1 MKILWVPHTSRDSIG
16 TRSRSMYFIERLAP
30 RHTIHEFC
38 WDAPVRRSVAGLAS
52 ALRFWRGAADGVVR
66 YHLPRLPT
74 VSGALGRAAAVV
86 NQAIFRR
93 LVRMVVREAGIDVV
107 ICSCNWYVH
116 GFPPPGLPVPLVLD
130 YFDLLSEAH
139 ETRYFRDGQAVLCA
153 SSVMYERARRHGVP
167 CHHLPN
173 GIDTHLFAR
182 LDGVSAKR
190 RYGLEGFRV
199 VSLIGLT
206 GSPRL
211 YFLDAI
217 ELASRRFPDLR
228 GLIVGRGAMLR
239 TIETAIGRRRP
250 LFRVMGPKPYA
261 EMPDLFA
268 CTDVGLY
275 PADQAPHFDAALPIK
290 VLEYS
295 AAGKP
300 VVTPPLEELR
310 RLGFP
315 NLRFAAPTAE
325 AFADAIGRA
334 LEEPI
339 GRPDLSAFE
348 IGSLAA
354 RLESILADVAGGK
367 Q

>member
-1 MKILWVPHTSRDSIG
+1 MKILWVPHTSRDSLG
-16 TRSRSMYFIERLAP
+16 TKPRALYFIERLAP

-52 ALRFWRGAADGVVR
+52 ALSFWRGAADGVVR

-74 VSGALGRAAAVV
+74 MPGTLGRTAVAV

-93 LVRMVVREAGIDVV
+93 LVRRVVREGGIDVV

-173 GIDTHLFAR
+173 GIDSHLFAR
-182 LDGVSAKR
+182 ADGAPARR

-217 ELASRRFPDLR
+217 ELGSRRFPDLK
-228 GLIVGRGAMLR
+228 GLIVGQGAMLP
-239 TIETAIGRRRP
+239 AIRAAIRGREH
-250 LFRVMGPKPYA
+250 LFRLVGPQPYSA
-261 EMPDLFA
+261 MPELFA

-295 AAGKP
+295 AARKP
-300 VVTPPLEELR
+300 VVAPPLEELR
-310 RLGFP
+310 RLHFP

-325 AFADAIGRA
+325 AFAEAIGRA
-334 LEEPI
+334 LEEPVD
-339 GRPDLSAFE
+339 RPDLSAFE
-348 IGSLAA
+348 LAGLA
-354 RLESILADVAGGK
+354 SRLESILADVAGGRR
-367 Q
+367 